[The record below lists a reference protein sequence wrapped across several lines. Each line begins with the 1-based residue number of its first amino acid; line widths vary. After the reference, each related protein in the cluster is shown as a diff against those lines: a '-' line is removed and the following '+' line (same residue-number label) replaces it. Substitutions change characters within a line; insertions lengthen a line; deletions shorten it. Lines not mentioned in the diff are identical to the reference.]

1 MISVQTLKSLW
12 YFNFHPLFFQPAAAY
27 ERNCT
32 TMIKNI
38 YKVSQ
43 IIAFVPFMA
52 IPTISLASHIG
63 SLDTEAQNVQEVSI
77 EDLRKEKAEAIDLY
91 FKERSMP
98 LLGTGM
104 TFVLVA
110 EKYGLDWRLLPA
122 IGVRESSGGK
132 AACGNNPFGWGSC
145 KLHNFGSYE
154 QAIEAL
160 GKNLGGGNPKTARYY
175 AGKSTKEKLYYYNG
189 TVVPS
194 YPDEVLAIMKKIESN
209 MDGEIAM
216 K

>member
-1 MISVQTLKSLW
+1 
-12 YFNFHPLFFQPAAAY
+12 
-27 ERNCT
+27 
-32 TMIKNI
+32 MIKNI
-38 YKVSQ
+38 YKVSK
-43 IIAFVPFMA
+43 ILAFVPFMA
-52 IPTISLASHIG
+52 IPSVSLASHIG
-63 SLDTEAQNVQEVSI
+63 SLDTDPVAKVEVSA
-77 EDLRKEKAEAIDLY
+77 EDLRKEKAEAIDTY

-98 LLGTGM
+98 LEGTGM

-132 AACGNNPFGWGSC
+132 AACGHNPFGWGSC

-160 GKNLGGGNPKTARYY
+160 GKNLGGANPTTARYY

-189 TVVPS
+189 TVVPT
-194 YPDEVLAIMKKIESN
+194 YPDEVLAIMNKIEN
-209 MDGEIAM
+209 DMD
-216 K
+216 